1 MAIKLGNWFSLG
13 NGMARS
19 SRESSMRYPLTAI
32 LGVDSNTRV
41 LRVLSL
47 HGGMLASNEIVR
59 KSRLVQESV
68 RKALLDLV
76 SLGIVSSAGTGRS
89 RVYCLNAGHY
99 LSSALSDLFKA
110 ESERFS
116 AILESVR
123 QSAAGKPFFSLF
135 YYGSVARG
143 EDRPDSDLD
152 IGIVARANDLAS
164 IVERLREELR
174 DASER
179 FAFFPNVVGLDF
191 ADIERLDKDSDPWW
205 KSVISEAIILSGKR
219 PEDAIGFTG
228 EGRG

>member
-1 MAIKLGNWFSLG
+1 
-13 NGMARS
+13 MARS
-19 SRESSMRYPLTAI
+19 SRESAIRYPLTAI

-47 HGGMLASNEIVR
+47 HGGMLASSEIVR
-59 KSRLVQESV
+59 KSRLVPESV
-68 RKALLDLV
+68 RKALIDLV
-76 SLGIVSSAGTGRS
+76 SLGIVSSSGAGRS
-89 RVYCLNAGHY
+89 RVYCLNADHY
-99 LSSALSDLFKA
+99 FSSALSDLFKA
-110 ESERFS
+110 ESDRFT
-116 AILESVR
+116 AILEAVR
-123 QSAAGKPFFSLF
+123 QSAAGEPFFSLF
-135 YYGSVARG
+135 YYGSAARG

-152 IGIVARANDLAS
+152 IGIVARADELAS

-205 KSVISEAIILSGKR
+205 KSVISEAIVLSGKR
-219 PEDAIGFTG
+219 PEDTIGFNG